1 MATTISK
8 NSNESANKSM
18 VMKAAWS
25 IFKKA
30 EVGTLSEAMKL
41 AWKAIKLKVAMAKGV
56 VKFQYRKATGE
67 VRTAIGTLKSGVVN
81 YEPKGTNR
89 KPCYSTVAYWDIEK
103 KGFRS
108 FCISHLL

>member
-1 MATTISK
+1 MATNATIK
-8 NSNESANKSM
+8 NNESSNKSL

-30 EVGTLSEAMKL
+30 EVSTISEAMKL
-41 AWKAIKLKVAMAKGV
+41 AWKAVKLKIAMASGV

-67 VRTAIGTLKSGVVN
+67 IRTAIGTLKSGVVN
-81 YEPKGTNR
+81 YVPKGTTR

-103 KGFRS
+103 KAFRS
-108 FCISHLL
+108 FCISHLI